1 MVLDKFNSVRMFN
14 TDVLQ
19 ADFVIVGGG
28 ISGVCAAITAAYT
41 RSSGIGGEW
50 FQRNKVVD
58 AWSNFSYG
66 K

>member
-14 TDVLQ
+14 TDALQ

-28 ISGVCAAITAAYT
+28 ISGVCAAITAA
-41 RSSGIGGEW
+41 RIGGEW